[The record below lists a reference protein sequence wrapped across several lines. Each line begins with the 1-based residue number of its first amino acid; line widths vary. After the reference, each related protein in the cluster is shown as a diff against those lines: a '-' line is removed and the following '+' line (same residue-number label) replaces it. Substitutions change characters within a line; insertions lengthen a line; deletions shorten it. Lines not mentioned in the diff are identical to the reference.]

1 MDTIT
6 NLWNGRAGLA
16 RTYWGWGILGGFLWG
31 IAISFLTPGSIPAI
45 LVMLVFAAYFT
56 LVSTGTWRAAT
67 LYRGNA
73 AWARLAKV
81 AAAFG
86 FVTIGAVVLGL
97 AVVAKN
103 LVVEGRLPTQVPPKG
118 QFDPTTARRI
128 DTPPG
133 QAPVSTTSP
142 DNPFKDPNY
151 GKELL
156 PK

>member
-1 MDTIT
+1 MDTIN

-31 IAISFLTPGSIPAI
+31 IAISFVTPGSPPAI
-45 LVMLVFAAYFT
+45 IVMLAFAAYFT

-67 LYRGNA
+67 QYQGNA

-103 LVVEGRLPTQVPPKG
+103 LVVEGRLPTPVPAGKTG
-118 QFDPTTARRI
+118 APTTEKI
-128 DTPPG
+128 DNVLVPLP
-133 QAPVSTTSP
+133 TT
-142 DNPFKDPNY
+142 DKE
-151 GKELL
+151 GKACTQITEFLGECKRQ
-156 PK
+156 P